1 MPEPANIHGRIHN
14 LQMLESQTMKSR
26 LFLAAMMWILGGL
39 LILQPALGEPALSD
53 VQKKEIVYK
62 IYADYKKDFPTVK
75 DISPR
80 QTMELLNNLAVVFVD
95 TRKPAEMEVSRLP
108 NAVTKK
114 KFMHNP
120 NMYKEKTVVVY
131 CTAGYR
137 SGVFARQMAEKG
149 ITIYNLQGG
158 ILAWTL
164 EGGKIYDANGETK
177 RIHVFGKKWNYA
189 PDGYAV
195 VMFGLFGMIF

>member
-95 TRKPAEMEVSRLP
+95 TRKPAEMEVSMLP

-114 KFMHNP
+114 NFMHNP
-120 NMYKEKTVVVY
+120 NIYKDKTVVVY

-149 ITIYNLQGG
+149 ITTYNLQGG

>member
-1 MPEPANIHGRIHN
+1 MVAV
-14 LQMLESQTMKSR
+14 
-26 LFLAAMMWILGGL
+26 ILVLGDL
-39 LILQPALGEPALSD
+39 LILQPALGEPVLSD
-53 VQKKEIVYK
+53 QQKKELVYK
-62 IYADYKKDFPTVK
+62 MYADYKKDFPTVK

-80 QTMELLNNLAVVFVD
+80 KTMELMNNIAVVLVD
-95 TRKPAEMEVSRLP
+95 TRKPAEMEVSMLP
-108 NAVTKK
+108 NSVTKK

-120 NMYKEKTVVVY
+120 NLYKEKTVVVY

-149 ITIYNLQGG
+149 ITTFNLQGG

-164 EGGKIYDANGETK
+164 EGGKMYDANGETN

-189 PDGYAV
+189 PDGYEV
-195 VMFGLFGMIF
+195 VVFGLFGMIF

>member
-1 MPEPANIHGRIHN
+1 M
-14 LQMLESQTMKSR
+14 TSR
-26 LFLAAMMWILGGL
+26 LFLVAAIWILGDV
-39 LILQPALGEPALSD
+39 LILQPALGEPVLSD
-53 VQKKEIVYK
+53 SQKKEFVYK
-62 IYADYKKDFPTVK
+62 MYADYKKDFPTVK

-80 QTMELLNNLAVVFVD
+80 QTTELMNNTPVVFVD
-95 TRKPAEMEVSRLP
+95 TRKPAEMEVSMLP

-114 KFMHNP
+114 KFMQNP
-120 NMYKEKTVVVY
+120 NVYKEKTVVVY

-149 ITIYNLQGG
+149 ITTYNLQGG

-164 EGGKIYDANGETK
+164 EGGKIYDANGETN

>member
-1 MPEPANIHGRIHN
+1 M
-14 LQMLESQTMKSR
+14 MKSR
-26 LFLAAMMWILGGL
+26 PFWVAVILVLGDL
-39 LILQPALGEPALSD
+39 LILQPALGEAVLSD
-53 VQKKEIVYK
+53 RQKKEVVYQ

-75 DISPR
+75 DMSPR
-80 QTMELLNNLAVVFVD
+80 QTMELMNNTPVVFVD
-95 TRKPAEMEVSRLP
+95 TRKPAEIKVSMLP

-120 NMYKEKTVVVY
+120 NVYKEKTVVVY

-149 ITIYNLQGG
+149 ITTYNLQGG

-177 RIHVFGKKWNYA
+177 RIHVFGKKWDYA

-195 VMFGLFGMIF
+195 VMFGIFGMIF

>member
-1 MPEPANIHGRIHN
+1 MPEPANIAGRKHD
-14 LQMLESQTMKSR
+14 LQTLERQTMKSR
-26 LFLAAMMWILGGL
+26 LLLVAVVWILNGL
-39 LILQPALGEPALSD
+39 LTLQPALGEPALSD
-53 VQKKEIVYK
+53 KQKKEFVYK
-62 IYADYKKDFPTVK
+62 MYADYKKDFPTVK
-75 DISPR
+75 DISPQ
-80 QTMELLNNLAVVFVD
+80 QTMKMLNNGAVVFVD

-120 NMYKEKTVVVY
+120 NIYKEKTVVVY

-137 SGVFARQMAEKG
+137 SGVFARQVAEKG
-149 ITIYNLQGG
+149 ITVYNLQGG

-189 PDGYAV
+189 PGGYAV